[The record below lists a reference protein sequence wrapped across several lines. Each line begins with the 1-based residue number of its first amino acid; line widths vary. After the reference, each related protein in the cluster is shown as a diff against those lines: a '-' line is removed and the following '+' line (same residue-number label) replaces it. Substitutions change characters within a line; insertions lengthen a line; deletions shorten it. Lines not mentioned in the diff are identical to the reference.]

1 MNGGLTCC
9 SIKVSTDDSP
19 FFTIRLYVYCMRC
32 DNIVIRAS
40 SIGHPEKRGVALS
53 RSYVLCK
60 MHVNRT
66 RGTGNEM
73 WQLLPAHSCSR
84 GKSTKT

>member
-40 SIGHPEKRGVALS
+40 DIP
-53 RSYVLCK
+53 RSA
-60 MHVNRT
+60 
-66 RGTGNEM
+66 E
-73 WQLLPAHSCSR
+73 
-84 GKSTKT
+84 